1 METSKDLQRLKYV
14 WLIQLSQWA
23 SRGLWGNNGEK
34 VTQLRMAPPKGS
46 ESWSMFTPISERLVL
61 EGYFRGL

>member
-1 METSKDLQRLKYV
+1 METSKDLQVLKYV

-23 SRGLWGNNGEK
+23 SGGLWGNNGEK

-46 ESWSMFTPISERLVL
+46 ESWSMFTPISE
-61 EGYFRGL
+61 